1 MPRKPNICFKRSRC
15 PWLQLA
21 DQRWMRFFER
31 VYFSSLPP
39 FFFSPAL
46 PSLSLP
52 TTLPSS
58 LPYFSLCAS
67 PSASPPS
74 RRCSIFKRACSAQV
88 ILAAAGEGSD
98 KSLMVEKRVCGTSG
112 TQRRCQL
119 ICRGKGGWRKV
130 ETVDGEAWARAC
142 WWGRRRWRGEN

>member
-1 MPRKPNICFKRSRC
+1 MIIFMPRKPKKLLSLVAANRPKVDKVLWASLF
-15 PWLQLA
+15 L
-21 DQRWMRFFER
+21 FFAP
-31 VYFSSLPP
+31 L
-39 FFFSPAL
+39 FFPPAL

-67 PSASPPS
+67 PPASPPS

-88 ILAAAGEGSD
+88 ILAAAGEGSN

-112 TQRRCQL
+112 TQRRCHL
-119 ICRGKGGWRKV
+119 ICRGKGRWRKV
-130 ETVDGEAWARAC
+130 ETVDEEAWERAC
-142 WWGRRRWRGEN
+142 RWGRWRWRGKN